1 MSKNRSLASFVVMGL
16 KSEKVGLSLN
26 SQARRQFRLGK
37 EDNSE
42 MLFVL
47 EKRKG
52 AAAPFVFLIFEIR
65 RFLRLDLRSVVFLR
79 ADDLEYGLCVSVP
92 VDPVYP

>member
-1 MSKNRSLASFVVMGL
+1 MGL
-16 KSEKVGLSLN
+16 KSEKVSLSLKR
-26 SQARRQFRLGK
+26 QMRRQFRPVE
-37 EDNSE
+37 EDSSE
-42 MLFVL
+42 VLFVP

-52 AAAPFVFLIFEIR
+52 AAAPIVFLIFVIR
-65 RFLRLDLRSVVFLR
+65 RFPQLDLRSVVFLR